1 MRRRGLGA
9 SRSSGWILSVG
20 VAAAL
25 AIGTPSAV
33 IGQSPSPATSPTTT
47 SSPPVDLPEVS
58 PIEPE
63 PSFPPLSG
71 QGAAQDDTFSL
82 TIETGDTRFVADE
95 PIAITTTLRY
105 IGTRE
110 RRTIISHGGGPVSFG
125 VEQLDGPVDNG
136 PEWDTSAT
144 PFGYRRGDVQDIPF
158 GKSGGWDGDDP
169 MADFWRAWFADPEL
183 RLPAG
188 RYRITAHLGYRG
200 PAEDASA
207 RSLEAAVVIEV
218 LPSAAASPGAIG
230 SQAPAEPTALAAL
243 RCDGRPS
250 PTGGSDL
257 DVEGA
262 SPTPEAALVAALGSG
277 YTIPGSGYRELE
289 RRDDAVLFGFE
300 AGGRVRTAVLA
311 TLLSDGSGWAV
322 TEIRTCPLAELGPDA
337 DLPSQREAWVHPD
350 GRTIFGFAGRRHCG
364 EQRVTNLLY
373 SERRATV
380 YVRDPGHVVDAPP
393 GRAFT
398 RDTSLPST
406 ATDTGFR
413 RGGDELWMGRDRA
426 AVYVVLADGRVERW
440 PRAGTTGCA

>member
-1 MRRRGLGA
+1 MRRRGCGVGQ
-9 SRSSGWILSVG
+9 RSGWILIVSV
-20 VAAAL
+20 VAAL
-25 AIGTPSAV
+25 AIGMPTET
-33 IGQSPSPATSPTTT
+33 IGQSPSPAQSPTAV
-47 SSPPVDLPEVS
+47 SSPLVALPTASPSAAPTLALVSSGEARDEMFDLAIVTAGTQA
-58 PIEPE
+58 
-63 PSFPPLSG
+63 F
-71 QGAAQDDTFSL
+71 
-82 TIETGDTRFVADE
+82 ADE
-95 PIAITTTLRY
+95 PIDLATTLRY
-105 IGTRE
+105 IGESEQT
-110 RRTIISHGGGPVSFG
+110 TIVSHGGGPVSFG

-136 PEWDTSAT
+136 PEWDASAT
-144 PFGYRRGDVQDIPF
+144 PFTYRRGDVQDVPF
-158 GKSGGWDGDDP
+158 QKSGGWDGDDP
-169 MADFWRAWFADPEL
+169 MASFWRAWFADPEL

-188 RYRITAHLGYRG
+188 RYRITAHLDYRG
-200 PAEDASA
+200 PDDNAPA

-218 LPSAAASPGAIG
+218 LPSAAASPGDTG
-230 SQAPAEPTALAAL
+230 SQAPARPTALAAL

-262 SPTPEAALVAALGSG
+262 SPTPEAALAAALRSG

-322 TEIRTCPLAELGPDA
+322 TEIRTCALAELGPDA

-350 GRTIFGFAGRRHCG
+350 GRTLFGFSGSRHCG
-364 EQRVTNLLY
+364 EQRLTNLLF

-380 YVRDPGHVVDAPP
+380 YVRDPGHLVDAPP

-398 RDTSLPST
+398 SDTSLPAT

-413 RGGDELWMGRDRA
+413 RGDDELWMARDRA